1 MIRNRCD
8 RSGKFKVQLRS
19 LRMRRLDGIHIFKDA
34 IAEVI
39 DILCRNVIARHYYRT
54 DSHRPDI
61 LIRSIR
67 GRWDRVF
74 AVIWRFFN
82 QLIHMLIV
90 QADEI
95 HIPRRC
101 QGGDCGRRRTRYDKC
116 RINLAIL
123 QRLCAVPKGL
133 IRRIY
138 VFFDIHYNRRL
149 TPPRRPKHFCLPD
162 RLPTESTDPA

>member
-1 MIRNRCD
+1 
-8 RSGKFKVQLRS
+8 
-19 LRMRRLDGIHIFKDA
+19 MRRLDGIHVFKDA

-95 HIPRRC
+95 HILRRC
-101 QGGDCGRRRTRYDKC
+101 QEVIAVVGAPATT
-116 RINLAIL
+116 NAASIL
-123 QRLCAVPKGL
+123 PSCSASALSPK
-133 IRRIY
+133 
-138 VFFDIHYNRRL
+138 D
-149 TPPRRPKHFCLPD
+149 
-162 RLPTESTDPA
+162 